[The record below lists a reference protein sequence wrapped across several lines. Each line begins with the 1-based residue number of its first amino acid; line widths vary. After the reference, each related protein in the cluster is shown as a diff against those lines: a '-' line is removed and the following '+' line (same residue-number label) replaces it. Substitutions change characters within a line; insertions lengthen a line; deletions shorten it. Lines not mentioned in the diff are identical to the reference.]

1 MAGERRTQ
9 KSPNG
14 GRTPGRPAAA
24 RLWGAGPGPRSSPQR
39 QPRLG
44 PGGQCRQPV
53 RGSGGSSSPRQP
65 KRTERRWRRGAE
77 VAANCAPSWDARGMS
92 PRRAYAHRRGPSR
105 SLPQPPRGEGFLLA
119 ARSRALPT
127 PASMPS
133 APPAAPAGSAAPGFP
148 GAQVGGGDVGGACD
162 LSPEKR
168 IPERRESRSWM
179 RSVGGLDTL
188 KRAGK
193 AQVGELEAAFF
204 HGAGV
209 PHKMAALR
217 EVCGREGPPQESGGL
232 CCSGV
237 PLAKARGLHSESP
250 LVCVSGPEAFGCLSG
265 GWSSFLRPRRSSLI
279 NRSPGKRNS
288 AFYGQLSR
296 TTFRGQRTREHWF

>member
-9 KSPNG
+9 QSPNG

-39 QPRLG
+39 QPWLG

-53 RGSGGSSSPRQP
+53 RGNGCSSSPRQP

-133 APPAAPAGSAAPGFP
+133 APPAAPARSAAPGFP
-148 GAQVGGGDVGGACD
+148 GGQAGGGDVGGAWD
-162 LSPEKR
+162 LRELSGNGGLFNIFIVVLVTLLCAYENSYNCIPEKDEFCCMC
-168 IPERRESRSWM
+168 I
-179 RSVGGLDTL
+179 L
-188 KRAGK
+188 
-193 AQVGELEAAFF
+193 
-204 HGAGV
+204 
-209 PHKMAALR
+209 
-217 EVCGREGPPQESGGL
+217 PQ
-232 CCSGV
+232 
-237 PLAKARGLHSESP
+237 
-250 LVCVSGPEAFGCLSG
+250 
-265 GWSSFLRPRRSSLI
+265 
-279 NRSPGKRNS
+279 
-288 AFYGQLSR
+288 Y
-296 TTFRGQRTREHWF
+296 T